1 MQTITTSKKE
11 LRQIVKKS
19 VCDVL
24 DTELMRLR
32 ALALPTVGSKEQ
44 KEIEKILRTADRT
57 NGKRVRVVI

>member
-1 MQTITTSKKE
+1 M
-11 LRQIVKKS
+11 KKS